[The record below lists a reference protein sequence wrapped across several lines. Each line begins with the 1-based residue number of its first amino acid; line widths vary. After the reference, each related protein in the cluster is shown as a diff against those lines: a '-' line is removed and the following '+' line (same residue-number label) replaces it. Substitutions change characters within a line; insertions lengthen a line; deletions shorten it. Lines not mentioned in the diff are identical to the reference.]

1 MLLWST
7 IVYGTSRMG
16 VEPIGLGCII
26 VSNIFGH
33 VVSQCGVNQSQG
45 YWVLFDAL
53 VVAISLVIKM
63 QVQCLAPYSLETQD
77 FDTKF

>member
-7 IVYGTSRMG
+7 IVYGASRMG

-26 VSNIFGH
+26 VSNGH
-33 VVSQCGVNQSQG
+33 VVNQCDVNQSRG
-45 YWVLFDAL
+45 YWVLFDTL
-53 VVAISLVIKM
+53 VVVISLVVKM
-63 QVQCLAPYSLETQD
+63 QVQCLAPNSLETQD